1 MTSFVHS
8 AGLLAPMEISRKF
21 EPEDIESMFLDSGFD
36 LVQHN
41 QAENEYFS
49 FACILHEGF
58 GCAL

>member
-49 FACILHEGF
+49 L
-58 GCAL
+58 ALVQRFS